1 MYNSIILSSSL
12 FGSIYLF
19 SKSLELIN
27 KSLLEKKTI
36 PYQLIFIN
44 GFTFIMSGSI
54 LFLLNLKKNN

>member
-27 KSLLEKKTI
+27 KSLLEKKKI

-44 GFTFIMSGSI
+44 GFTFIISGSI
-54 LFLLNLKKNN
+54 FFLNLKKNN

>member
-44 GFTFIMSGSI
+44 GFTFIISGSI
-54 LFLLNLKKNN
+54 FLLNLKKNN

>member
-12 FGSIYLF
+12 FGSVYLF

-27 KSLLEKKTI
+27 KSLLEKKKI

-44 GFTFIMSGSI
+44 GFTFIISGSI
-54 LFLLNLKKNN
+54 FFLNLKKNN